1 MFALLATLNTAG
13 YRYGASDQAF
23 YIPAVLQQLDS
34 SLFPRD
40 VALIVSQGRLS
51 VFEELFAG
59 LVRLTGWSLPT
70 WFAIGYAAALLL
82 LFAALVRLGN
92 YFYSSAWSTAALVFA
107 CALRHRIT
115 KTGVNTLEGYF
126 QPRILTFALGLLA
139 IDAVLRKRPAL
150 AAALLLVGGVLHTT
164 TALWF
169 SVWVGVALAVED
181 ARLRKPIIALGVV
194 GAVGALALFA
204 TGALSL
210 TPMDGPWLQAFAGK
224 DYIFPTQWALDTW
237 LLNLLLPAIVLGV
250 FLWRR
255 RAGLLRPRE
264 TGLVCGCLAL
274 IAIFLLAL
282 PLIAARSAF
291 VTQLQVSRLFWMSD
305 LLATIYVVWLA
316 TEAGARGAAVASTVG
331 RAGAAADTADGATTA
346 PLSAFAGPFGRRA
359 AIVALLLGLVA
370 LGRGWYVLFV
380 EHPGRPLAEI
390 GFPADEWT
398 DASRWLRT
406 HTPKDAQLLA
416 DPGHAWRYGL
426 SLRVSA
432 ERDVLLEEV
441 KDSAIA
447 LYGRPIATRVTER
460 TAALGDFPALTADG
474 VRALAS
480 RYDLDYLVTE
490 RPLPLPEVYRNSRF
504 HVYRL
509 DAGQHAGPAPPTP

>member
-1 MFALLATLNTAG
+1 MVFALLATSNTAG

-82 LFAALVRLGN
+82 LYAALVRLGT

-107 CALRHRIT
+107 CSLRHRIT

-181 ARLRKPIIALGVV
+181 ARLRRPIIALGAV
-194 GAVGALALFA
+194 GAVGAIALFA
-204 TGALSL
+204 TGALPL
-210 TPMDGPWLQAFAGK
+210 TPMDEPWLQAFAGK
-224 DYIFPTQWALDTW
+224 DYIFPTQWELDTW

-316 TEAGARGAAVASTVG
+316 TEAGARGAATAS
-331 RAGAAADTADGATTA
+331 
-346 PLSAFAGPFGRRA
+346 SAFAGPFGRRA
-359 AIVALLLGLVA
+359 ATVALLLGLVA
-370 LGRGWYVLFV
+370 LGRGWYVLTV

-398 DASRWLRT
+398 DASSWLRT